1 MKVKLL
7 IFLGLVLVGIHGM
20 SASVDIPAMD
30 RWSAALD
37 EAIGAHQEY
46 VAVREA
52 RIEALRQQLLQTD
65 MEASEYFRLNGEM
78 FQEYKAYICDSALLY
93 LAAICAG
100 RSATV
105 NRKQW
110 MKPAS
115 DRRT

>member
-1 MKVKLL
+1 
-7 IFLGLVLVGIHGM
+7 M

-65 MEASEYFRLNGEM
+65 MEAVSYTHLDVYKRQMYTL
-78 FQEYKAYICDSALLY
+78 FQGTY
-93 LAAICAG
+93 LAIYG
-100 RSATV
+100 
-105 NRKQW
+105 
-110 MKPAS
+110 
-115 DRRT
+115 